1 MTLVRDVVCG
11 MDIQAETAA
20 DSAVYKDNTFYFCSS
35 DCKRQFEQ
43 EPEHHL
49 EPYRDWNDP
58 DLPLFLPVAAVPAA
72 AAGATQPL
80 RPV

>member
-1 MTLVRDVVCG
+1 MTMVRDVVCG

-20 DSAVYKDNTFYFCSS
+20 DSTVYKDNTYYFCSS

-43 EPEHHL
+43 EPEHYL
-49 EPYRDWNDP
+49 EPYRNWDNP
-58 DLPLFLPVAAVPAA
+58 DVPIFMPVV
-72 AAGATQPL
+72 ATPSAQPL